1 MSNDPVNISD
11 LMHIDDVVVSF
22 LVARRTRPVCPAVG
36 GAQRRFTAGIDL
48 MHIDDAV
55 YSLV

>member
-22 LVARRTRPVCPAVG
+22 LSARRTRPVCPAVG
-36 GAQRRFTAGIDL
+36 GAQRRCRPTDSIDL
-48 MHIDDAV
+48 MHIDEVAV
-55 YSLV
+55 